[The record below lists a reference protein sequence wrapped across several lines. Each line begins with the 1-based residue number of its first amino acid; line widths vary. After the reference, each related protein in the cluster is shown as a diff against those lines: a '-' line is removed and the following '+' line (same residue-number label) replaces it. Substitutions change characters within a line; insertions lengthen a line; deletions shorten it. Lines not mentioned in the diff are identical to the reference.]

1 MFIAPKSLRLEGW
14 RGVNHSFALVNQN
27 QILHLARMPGLRLSH
42 RDMPWAF
49 GHWDAQRNSAGF
61 SPEEAA
67 VIDGLPPPDNARP
80 DAIYRICAPFRPPE
94 EDIRTATFMAT
105 ELGLSDGNFSTPDGH
120 DAFVRDGNLIIT
132 TSNWARGRIIEAGFP
147 EEKVHVVSHG
157 VDPAIFCPISAE
169 ERAASRANLGFHPD
183 ETVFLNVGVAV
194 WNKGID
200 LVLRA
205 FALLREKGHRV
216 RLILKDQRDVYG
228 MGVDSMVQSLIATC
242 PALADPATI
251 AAISIIPGN
260 LTRPQLRQLFGVAD
274 CYVSPYRAEG
284 FNLPVLEAIACA
296 LPVIVSSGG
305 ATDDF
310 CNDDVAWR
318 IETLP
323 GARTEPNG
331 FAPLRF
337 VEPQFDDL
345 VAAMTAYARGL
356 RPNAERLAR
365 GREAVVGTFTWQR
378 AAAEVVGLALG

>member
-1 MFIAPKSLRLEGW
+1 MFIPPKSLRLEGW
-14 RGVNHSFALVNQN
+14 RGVNHSFALVNQH
-27 QILHLARMPGLRLSH
+27 QILHLARMPGLHLSH

-49 GHWDAQRNSAGF
+49 EHWNAQRNSAGF

-67 VIDGLPPPDNARP
+67 VIDGLPPPDNTPP

-94 EDIRTATFMAT
+94 EPIRTATFMAT
-105 ELGLSDGNFSTPDGH
+105 ELGLSEGSFSAPDGH
-120 DAFVRDGNLIIT
+120 DAFVRDDNLIIT
-132 TSNWARGRIIEAGFP
+132 TSHWARGRIIEAGFP

-157 VDPAIFCPISAE
+157 VDQGSFFPVSAE
-169 ERAASRANLGFHPD
+169 ERAASRTNLGFHDD

-205 FALLREKGHRV
+205 FARLREKGHKV
-216 RLILKDQRDVYG
+216 RLILKDQRDVYR
-228 MGVDSMVQSLIATC
+228 MGVDSMVQNLIPTC

-260 LTRPQLRQLFGVAD
+260 LTRPQLRQLFGMAD

-310 CNDDVAWR
+310 CDDDVAWR
-318 IETLP
+318 IETRL
-323 GARTEPNG
+323 GERQEANG

-337 VEPQFDDL
+337 VEPEFDDL
-345 VAAMTAYARGL
+345 VTAMTAYARGL
-356 RPNAERLAR
+356 RPNAAR
-365 GREAVVGTFTWQR
+365 MAQGRERVLRDFTWQR
-378 AAAEVVGLALG
+378 AAAEVARLTLG